1 MRSQV
6 NALKQRLD
14 TKPAFPQGFPTRRT
28 IAPLGQNSR
37 PFVLRLSKRLLWR
50 ISAGA

>member
-28 IAPLGQNSR
+28 IAPLGPNSR
-37 PFVLRLSKRLLWR
+37 PFVLRLSRRLLWR